1 MNNIIIH
8 ISDLHVT
15 DYTSRLNPRDE
26 NSILDTNEANR
37 NNVTYIQ
44 KICDIIKDIFPKH
57 NKILLITGDISNA
70 GEEDE
75 FVVAEKYIKI
85 FAEELN
91 LNIENILILP
101 GDHDIHRDSVR
112 EAMRKNKKKKAIFF
126 IMKNIRIFLVFC
138 LIKYTILISIT
149 TKLFLI

>member
-112 EAMRKNKKKKAIFF
+112 EAMRKNKKKRRLSFS
-126 IMKNIRIFLVFC
+126 L
-138 LIKYTILISIT
+138 
-149 TKLFLI
+149 